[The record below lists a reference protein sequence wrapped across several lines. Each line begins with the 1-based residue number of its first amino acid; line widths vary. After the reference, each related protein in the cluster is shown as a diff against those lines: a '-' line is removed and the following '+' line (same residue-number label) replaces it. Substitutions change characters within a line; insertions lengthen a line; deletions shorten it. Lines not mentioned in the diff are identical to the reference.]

1 MDQYAA
7 SAPDP
12 ALDAALDAVLAAGED
27 YGTGIRSV
35 FQPIVEIDT
44 GRVVAYEALARGP
57 VGPLERPDA
66 LFATARAAGRLA
78 ELDQI
83 CRSAALHGALEQGLV
98 EPLTLF
104 VNVEPEVLDRA
115 PMETLLGLAQS
126 APGGLRVVLEITERA
141 LAARPAELLRTV
153 ERVRSVGWGVAVDD
167 VGAEPM
173 SVAFMPLLRPDVVK
187 LDLRLVQDRPGPE
200 IATIM
205 NAVNAYAERTG
216 AVILAEGIEHAQ
228 HLAVARGLG
237 ATLGQ
242 GWHFG
247 RPGPGPAPGRE
258 TGELLLP
265 DRGGDTVADE
275 TTSPFA
281 CLPEGTALRR
291 APKALLIELSKQL
304 EREAMRMGDTT
315 VVAATFQEARH
326 FTPST
331 TQRYRDLV
339 ERTAFVCALGEGLSE
354 EPLPGLRGATL
365 ADADPVRGEW
375 DLAVLSPHFSAALL
389 ARDLG
394 DDGPDAERRFEYALT
409 YERETVVRA
418 TASLLARVA
427 PRVGP
432 APAPTAANVPSPEA
446 AVAVARVAAAGVPAG
461 EALLIEALN
470 ATPSG
475 VAVADMRLPD
485 QPLVYVNP
493 AFERLAGLPAD
504 QLLGRN
510 CRFLQSTD
518 TDPAAVA
525 RIRAA
530 VAAGE
535 ECRETVLNVRG
546 PERTPWW
553 NELHLA
559 PVRDADGTVVQYI
572 GVQVDVTARVEA
584 ERALLQERDRTR
596 AALARI
602 EELAATDPLTGLANR
617 RRLQEQVETALWDAR
632 ARGDAL
638 ALLFLDLDGF
648 KAVNDRLGHAAGD
661 VLLQE
666 VAVRLRRR
674 LRRRDLVARLG
685 GDEFLVALPDLSA
698 DDAPAEARRIA
709 AELAEAVCR
718 PVEMHGVAVDVRV
731 SVGIAV
737 APDDGDDF
745 ASLLH
750 LADLRMYEAKAA
762 ARV

>member
-1 MDQYAA
+1 MDLLAPARTAA
-7 SAPDP
+7 DDIA
-12 ALDAALDAVLAAGED
+12 AVLASGAV
-27 YGTGIRSV
+27 RSV

-57 VGPLERPDA
+57 VGPLERPDQ
-66 LFATARAAGRLA
+66 LFGAARAAARLA
-78 ELDQI
+78 ELDQA
-83 CRSAALHGALEQGLV
+83 CRTAALRGALEQGLTA
-98 EPLTLF
+98 PLTLF
-104 VNVEPEVLDRA
+104 VNVEPEVLDSA
-115 PMETLLGLAQS
+115 PMETLLGLAAA
-126 APGGLRVVLEITERA
+126 APGRLRVVLEITERA

-173 SVAFMPLLRPDVVK
+173 SLAFMPLLRPDVVK
-187 LDLRLVQDRPGPE
+187 LDLRLVQERPGPDVAE
-200 IATIM
+200 IM

-216 AVILAEGIEHAQ
+216 AVVLAEGIEHEQ
-228 HLAVARGLG
+228 HLAMARGLG

-242 GWHFG
+242 GWFFG
-247 RPGPGPAPGRE
+247 RPADGPVTGRE
-258 TGELLLP
+258 TGELALP
-265 DRGGDTVADE
+265 GTADRVVADE
-275 TTSPFA
+275 TVSPFA
-281 CLPEGTALRR
+281 CLPPGTPLRQ

-304 EREAMRMGDTT
+304 EREALRTGRTC
-315 VVAATFQEARH
+315 VVAAAFQEARH

-339 ERTAFVCALGEGLSE
+339 DRTAFVCALGEGLPE
-354 EPLPGLRGATL
+354 ERLPGLRGATL
-365 ADADPVRGEW
+365 AAGDPVRGEW
-375 DLAVLSPHFSAALL
+375 DVAVLAPHFSAALL

-394 DDGPDAERRFEYALT
+394 DTGPELERRFEYALT
-409 YERETVVRA
+409 YDRDTVARA
-418 TASLLARVA
+418 ASSLLARVA
-427 PRVGP
+427 PRGGQAP
-432 APAPTAANVPSPEA
+432 APAPAAAPAPVIPAPRA
-446 AVAVARVAAAGVPAG
+446 AVESVPTGDALLL
-461 EALLIEALN
+461 EALG

-475 VAVADMRLPD
+475 VAVADLRLPD

-493 AFERLAGLPAD
+493 AFERLAGLPAE

-510 CRFLQSTD
+510 CRFLQDAD

-535 ECRETVLNVRG
+535 ECRETVRNVRG

-559 PVRDADGTVVQYI
+559 PVRDASGAVVQYI

-648 KAVNDRLGHAAGD
+648 KAVNDRFGHAAGD
-661 VLLQE
+661 GLLQE
-666 VAVRLRRR
+666 VASRLRQR

-698 DDAPAEARRIA
+698 GNAAAEARRVA
-709 AELAEAVCR
+709 DDLVAAVCR
-718 PVEMHGVAVDVRV
+718 PVDVHGAPVFVGA

-737 APDDGDDF
+737 APADGDEF
-745 ASLLH
+745 AALLH

-762 ARV
+762 DTR